1 MTSGGHGRTEL
12 LIEGGI
18 VAILRLERESDLTP
32 AIEAI
37 RDGGVTAIEILFAG
51 PMAIQPLGS
60 VSTRLRRGTSL
71 GIGGVLTPEAAREA
85 IRAGAAFV
93 AAPNLNPDVL
103 QACGAAGVPAI
114 PGAFTP
120 TEILQAWKLGASLVK
135 VFPAGP
141 AGAGYVGEIFR
152 AVPEVRLVA
161 AGGISLANV
170 GEFTRAGA
178 AAVGVDDEMVPGD
191 ALARRDFAEIARRTG
206 AFAEAVQRARGTAA
220 RPSQPVRPIEGP
232 DVR

>member
-1 MTSGGHGRTEL
+1 VSSGGHGRTEL

-18 VAILRLERESDLTP
+18 VAILWLERDSDLAP

-51 PMAIQPLGS
+51 PTAIQPLGS
-60 VSTRLRRGTSL
+60 VSTRLRRGISL

-93 AAPNLNPDVL
+93 VAPNLNP
-103 QACGAAGVPAI
+103 GVPAI

-141 AGAGYVGEIFR
+141 AGAGYVGEILR

-170 GEFTRAGA
+170 GEFIRAGA

-206 AFAEAVQRARGTAA
+206 AFAEAVQRARGIAA

>member
-1 MTSGGHGRTEL
+1 
-12 LIEGGI
+12 
-18 VAILRLERESDLTP
+18 
-32 AIEAI
+32 
-37 RDGGVTAIEILFAG
+37 
-51 PMAIQPLGS
+51 
-60 VSTRLRRGTSL
+60 
-71 GIGGVLTPEAAREA
+71 
-85 IRAGAAFV
+85 V

-170 GEFTRAGA
+170 GEFIRAGA
-178 AAVGVDDEMVPGD
+178 AAVGVDEEMVPGD